1 MSQLLEKLIVQA
13 KVEAREGLRK
23 SILSLNGLAGLYIL
37 KFEVHLY
44 MCVHK
49 CTYLLF
55 CSVVM
60 PAELPGSLLSR
71 KSALPCSRVVCC
83 SYSLREFSPVCL
95 LYVLQPLSVHIY
107 VDHVYMRT

>member
-44 MCVHK
+44 I
-49 CTYLLF
+49 F
-55 CSVVM
+55 CFIVL
-60 PAELPGSLLSR
+60 PADSLSCPYSLLST
-71 KSALPCSRVVCC
+71 KSALPCLRAEC
-83 SYSLREFSPVCL
+83 YSSSQRELSWMCL
-95 LYVLQPLSVHIY
+95 PHVLQPLLIY
-107 VDHVYMRT
+107 VCFISMCMCFISTVL

>member
-44 MCVHK
+44 SICFFA
-49 CTYLLF
+49 F
-55 CSVVM
+55 CSILL
-60 PAELPGSLLSR
+60 PADLLSYLV
-71 KSALPCSRVVCC
+71 ACSVERV
-83 SYSLREFSPVCL
+83 LCL
-95 LYVLQPLSVHIY
+95 DCGQCVTVLS
-107 VDHVYMRT
+107 